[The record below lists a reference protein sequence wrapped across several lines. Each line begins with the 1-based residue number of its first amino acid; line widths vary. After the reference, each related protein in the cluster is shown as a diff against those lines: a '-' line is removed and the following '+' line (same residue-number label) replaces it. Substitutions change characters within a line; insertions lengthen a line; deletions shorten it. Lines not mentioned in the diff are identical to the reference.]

1 MSKIKTNS
9 LKIQML
15 ESAFG
20 ESTLAN
26 AGTNIAVVCPVCKAN
41 SKKSSSKKKLSIDLD
56 KGMYHCWVCESKG
69 KNIGYFVRKNTNASK
84 KLISEIYD
92 VFEFNINL
100 ENEKEEI
107 VLKLPGDFQLL
118 YNNKSKQAKIAID
131 YLQKRGLSTDDFLS
145 YKIGISNEYEYTNRV
160 IFSSFCNDLNLN
172 FFLSRTYD
180 NTQKIKYRNCD
191 GKKKDIIY
199 NEYMIDWS
207 KKVVIV
213 EGVFDAIKAGENA
226 IPILGGWID
235 ENYATFRRLV
245 VEGSDVVL
253 CLDPDA
259 YEKSLKIAKSLSEYG
274 NKVWI
279 SQHKE
284 KDFGD
289 MTKEE
294 TKYWIDNAKLYEQ
307 TDRMT
312 YLIQSIK
319 SGSMF

>member
-9 LKIQML
+9 LKIQLL

-56 KGMYHCWVCESKG
+56 KGIYHCWVCESKG
-69 KNIGYFVRKNTNASK
+69 KNIGYFVKKNTTASK

-100 ENEKEEI
+100 ENEKEETI
-107 VLKLPGDFQLL
+107 LKLPDDYQLL

-131 YLQKRGLSTDDFLS
+131 YLKKRGLSTDDFLA
-145 YKIGISNEYEYTNRV
+145 YKIGISNEYEYTNRI
-160 IFSSFCNDLNLN
+160 IFSSFCDDLNLN

-180 NTQKIKYRNCD
+180 SSQKIKYRNCD

-213 EGVFDAIKAGENA
+213 EGVFDAIATKRNA
-226 IPILGGWID
+226 IPLLGKQLPPKLFDKILERGVKDVYIMLD
-235 ENYATFRRLV
+235 NDARSDALQITKKLQDQHINTYV
-245 VEGSDVVL
+245 VELGDR
-253 CLDPDA
+253 DPNDTGH
-259 YEKSLKIAKSLSEYG
+259 KLLTKILSKAK
-274 NKVWI
+274 
-279 SQHKE
+279 
-284 KDFGD
+284 
-289 MTKEE
+289 
-294 TKYWIDNAKLYEQ
+294 Q
-307 TDRMT
+307 TDFSE
-312 YLIQSIK
+312 LIKLQ
-319 SGSMF
+319 FV

>member
-1 MSKIKTNS
+1 MNKIKTNTR
-9 LKIQML
+9 KIQIL

-26 AGTNIAVVCPVCKAN
+26 AGTNIAVVCPVCKSN
-41 SKKSSSKKKLSIDLD
+41 SKNSSSKKKLSIDLD
-56 KGMYHCWVCESKG
+56 KGIYHCWVCESKG

-92 VFEFNINL
+92 VFEFNIDL
-100 ENEKEEI
+100 ESEKEEI
-107 VLKLPGDFQLL
+107 VLKLPDDFQLL

-131 YLQKRGLSTDDFLS
+131 YLQKRGLSTDDYLS
-145 YKIGISNEYEYTNRV
+145 YKIGISNEYEYINRI
-160 IFSSFCNDLNLN
+160 IFSSFCDNLNLN

-180 NTQKIKYRNCD
+180 SSQKIKYRNCD

-213 EGVFDAIKAGENA
+213 EGVFDAIKAGDNA

-245 VEGSDVVL
+245 VEGSGVVL

-284 KDFGD
+284 KDFGE
-289 MTKEE
+289 MSKEE